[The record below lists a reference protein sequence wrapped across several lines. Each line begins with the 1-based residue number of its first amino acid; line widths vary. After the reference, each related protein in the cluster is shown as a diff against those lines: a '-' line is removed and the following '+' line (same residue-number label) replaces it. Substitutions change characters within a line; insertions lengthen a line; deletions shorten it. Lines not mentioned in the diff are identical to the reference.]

1 MKLVSSVTEKAEL
14 KQAVNIL
21 GRMRVGIRLVI
32 KKSAFGSCGEKN
44 KIIEAI
50 VKLFFCSSQ
59 TAYCCLSVILV

>member
-1 MKLVSSVTEKAEL
+1 MKLVSSITEKAGL

-32 KKSAFGSCGEKN
+32 KESVFDSCGGKN
-44 KIIEAI
+44 KMIEAI

-59 TAYCCLSVILV
+59 TAYCCLSMILI